1 MRLSK
6 CLGEEV
12 QIPGVE
18 LCESIQKTLARSV
31 RVRPL
36 LSEQWLAPVKSS
48 REFSSTHVNALS
60 LLLLLWNTHFKFCLK
75 YFYAK
80 WFPHSV
86 LVLFEWMLYL
96 DLKNQ
101 LPLRGVVQWHSPER
115 RADPLRLAF
124 QHEPMIQFL
133 VGFIP
138 LQPLS
143 HAFQKIPF
151 ISIKHKLLPQYG
163 FKIGGACPPGFLS
176 GSELGSAVL
185 RAGGLPQWKQALGW
199 KGVFCSPAWLLG
211 RSRDLWLCC

>member
-96 DLKNQ
+96 DLKK
-101 LPLRGVVQWHSPER
+101 PTPSPWSCSVTFPRKESR
-115 RADPLRLAF
+115 PTETGFPTWTYDTVSGRLYPAPTTLTRF
-124 QHEPMIQFL
+124 SEN
-133 VGFIP
+133 
-138 LQPLS
+138 
-143 HAFQKIPF
+143 
-151 ISIKHKLLPQYG
+151 SIH
-163 FKIGGACPPGFLS
+163 
-176 GSELGSAVL
+176 
-185 RAGGLPQWKQALGW
+185 
-199 KGVFCSPAWLLG
+199 
-211 RSRDLWLCC
+211 